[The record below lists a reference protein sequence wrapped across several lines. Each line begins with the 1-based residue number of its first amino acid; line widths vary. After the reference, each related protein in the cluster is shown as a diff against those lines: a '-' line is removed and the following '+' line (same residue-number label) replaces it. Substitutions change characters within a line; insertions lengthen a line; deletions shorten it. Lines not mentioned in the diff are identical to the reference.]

1 MRRVF
6 LLLLAAGLFVGSVSA
21 APQRQLIGTTQDHSL
36 DQVGDCDNYHAAMLT
51 SLPAR
56 VQEQE
61 QREVSL
67 SGIDLV
73 KVRASEEGGVS
84 VRGWDKPGARL
95 IICKYAVSMTK
106 RQAKQTLDGITVSYA
121 GGNIEA
127 LGPEINQTQAWWANI
142 ILYVPK
148 SVTLDVNAENGGIAI
163 RNMNGKVTAH
173 ATNGGISVAQCAGEH
188 RITTE
193 NGGISLEKITGHL
206 EASSEKGMI
215 ALKLR
220 DTHAIGIEARVD
232 GGEIVC
238 RVDQCSDG
246 TWTADRKIL
255 KMGNAVP
262 SIRLSTDSAPIM
274 IENVR

>member
-1 MRRVF
+1 MRRASF
-6 LLLLAAGLFVGSVSA
+6 LLAAAVLFAVSGSA
-21 APQRQLIGTTQDHSL
+21 APQRQLIGTMQDHAL
-36 DQVGDCDNYHAAMLT
+36 DQAGDCDNYHAAMLT

-56 VQEQE
+56 VQSQE

-73 KVRASEEGGVS
+73 KVRASQEGGVS
-84 VRGWDKPGARL
+84 IRGWDRATARL
-95 IICKYAVSMTK
+95 IVCKYAVSTTK
-106 RQAKQTLDGITVSYA
+106 RQAKHTLDGITVSYA

-127 LGPEINQTQAWWANI
+127 LGPDLDATQAWWVNI

-148 SVTLDVNAENGGIAI
+148 SATLDVAAANGGIAI

-188 RITTE
+188 KVTTE
-193 NGGISLEKITGHL
+193 NGGISLERISGRL
-206 EASSEKGMI
+206 EAKTQNGMI
-215 ALKLR
+215 ALRLR
-220 DTHAIGIEARVD
+220 DTHAAGIEARVD
-232 GGEIVC
+232 DGEIVC

-246 TWTADRKIL
+246 TWTADRKVL
-255 KMGNAVP
+255 KMGAAVP
-262 SIRLSTDSAPIM
+262 SIRLSTFSAPIM